1 MCKHWVSPNACL
13 RDVAGIS
20 SIPSNIGEI
29 FFSSIRRSVY
39 IYIYIFIHIYIYLY
53 TPHEQCV
60 VFALLFL
67 LHKTIYQDCS
77 VNGVL
82 PHTKQWMLTTAETSL
97 SLLRCLAYQTSPN
110 FTRSPQKPASVI
122 THPTN
127 HILFTAFGT
136 FRAPKSI
143 HLHVHLSHSLHLLN
157 HWPAMLQRSQV

>member
-1 MCKHWVSPNACL
+1 M
-13 RDVAGIS
+13 
-20 SIPSNIGEI
+20 
-29 FFSSIRRSVY
+29 Y
-39 IYIYIFIHIYIYLY
+39 ICLY

-82 PHTKQWMLTTAETSL
+82 PHTKQWVLTTAETSL

-127 HILFTAFGT
+127 HILVTALGT

-143 HLHVHLSHSLHLLN
+143 HLTCPSVTFLTFVEPLASNVTKVAGVSIY
-157 HWPAMLQRSQV
+157 